1 MILATIILRV
11 NGSESGRLQAEK
23 IASNNPKNTLIMQVG
38 KGVADGCI
46 EYGDINKL
54 TGLKQK
60 KWVFITSALEIN
72 ESLLPLTDVMEKLRK
87 DYNSDFN
94 NSVSLVL
101 TDNPNDLTS
110 EGVKV
115 ASEKLKNTLI
125 NAGLYE
131 PNKLTV
137 NTRWTLNEKE
147 LNDNER
153 LEGLILKLI
162 NKKIVPSQI
171 DIEKDKYIIGYLTH
185 DDGNLNHEKYQ

>member
-1 MILATIILRV
+1 MKIFTIGICHLLASAGIEEPPLWRMVNDENINNRVNKVVDDGLATIVLRV

-125 NAGLYE
+125 NAAICR
-131 PNKLTV
+131 KQV
-137 NTRWTLNEKE
+137 N
-147 LNDNER
+147 
-153 LEGLILKLI
+153 
-162 NKKIVPSQI
+162 S
-171 DIEKDKYIIGYLTH
+171 KY
-185 DDGNLNHEKYQ
+185 